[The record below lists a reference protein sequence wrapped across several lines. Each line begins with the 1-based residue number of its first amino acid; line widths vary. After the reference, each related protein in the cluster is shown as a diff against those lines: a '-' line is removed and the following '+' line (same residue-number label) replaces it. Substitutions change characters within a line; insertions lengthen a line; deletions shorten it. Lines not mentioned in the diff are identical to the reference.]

1 MFLNHIDY
9 NFDITYTVI
18 TILYIQFVI
27 LFKLNLALMRGV
39 LRYMGISKMYIY
51 QNKEEGGGR
60 EGDCP
65 APLWAELIGGRSA
78 FQKP

>member
-1 MFLNHIDY
+1 MFLNDIDY

-27 LFKLNLALMRGV
+27 LFKSNLALMRGV

-51 QNKEEGGGR
+51 QNYFCMKIE
-60 EGDCP
+60 
-65 APLWAELIGGRSA
+65 
-78 FQKP
+78 